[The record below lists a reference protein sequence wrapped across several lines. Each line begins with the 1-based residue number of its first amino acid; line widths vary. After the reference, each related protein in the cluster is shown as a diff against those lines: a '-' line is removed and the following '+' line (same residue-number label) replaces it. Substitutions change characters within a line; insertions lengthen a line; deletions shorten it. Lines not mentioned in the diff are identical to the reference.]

1 MLANLYLGHKQKLA
15 KKMND
20 GWKHR
25 RRMAYI
31 ALIGGILFPILAT
44 YNKELSN
51 ISMAFYTFISA
62 VVGGYIGFATYDD
75 KWKEK

>member
-1 MLANLYLGHKQKLA
+1 M
-15 KKMND
+15 D

-25 RRMAYI
+25 RRMAYV
-31 ALIGGILFPILAT
+31 ALAGGILFPVLVT
-44 YNKELSN
+44 YNKELSDLA
-51 ISMAFYTFISA
+51 MAFYTFVGA

>member
-1 MLANLYLGHKQKLA
+1 
-15 KKMND
+15 MND

-31 ALIGGILFPILAT
+31 ALASGVLFPLLVG
-44 YNKELSN
+44 YNKELSAL
-51 ISMAFYTFISA
+51 SMAFYTFVGA

-75 KWKEK
+75 KWKDK